1 MEILQISYTFN
12 VDNIQQKLML
22 LFEEMNGYLPPTI
35 SPDAFVSGLLKYPE
49 TQEIFIAVD
58 RTTSNICGICTVLQE
73 QSVFRKHLLITEMF
87 VTLNMRRHKIG
98 TMLLS
103 RATRYAKS
111 TGCERVIASI
121 SRNVRGEEYDEF
133 FTSHHFRTLVPHNS
147 FTIAVR

>member
-35 SPDAFVSGLLKYPE
+35 SPDAFFSGLLKYPE

-111 TGCERVIASI
+111 TGCQRIIASI
-121 SRNVRGEEYDEF
+121 SRNARGVEYDEF